1 MKYNKSKIMSRAW
14 QLKRCNS
21 YYTFGKCL
29 HIAWNEAKRA
39 ICEAEQQANVE
50 AQKGQIYR
58 KGMEI
63 TVNYNTYSLNRWTNY
78 GKDRIYVNR
87 GANSIGYLDVSTG
100 RITTTARKLSSEA
113 QKALEIVATLKVA

>member
-21 YYTFGKCL
+21 YYTFGHCL
-29 HIAWNEAKRA
+29 RIAWSEAKNS
-39 ICEAEQQANVE
+39 IIKQAQDAAAN

-63 TVNYNTYSLNRWTNY
+63 TVSYTTYTLNRWTNY